1 MTMPAVVACIVSHG
15 QRNLLAACLEA
26 LRVDEVPAIVLE
38 NIPDGSAALA
48 TSLGARASASLAP
61 ASFARNQNA
70 LVAATSSRYVLVLN
84 PDCLVQP
91 GAVPRLVAFADAH
104 PRAGIVGPRLLESD
118 GSLQRSRRRFPTV
131 AGTLVRRTPLRLLK
145 RDIEAAQP
153 DHYLADVPDEPV
165 ECDWM
170 LGACL
175 LVRRALIDE
184 IGGFDEGFP
193 MYGEDIELQYR
204 AMRAGW
210 QRWYVP
216 DAVAVHEYQ
225 RVIDRKLL
233 SARSLWHLRGMARFV
248 RLHPESLARRR

>member
-1 MTMPAVVACIVSHG
+1 MPDVVACIVSHG
-15 QRNLLAACLEA
+15 QRDLLGPCLEA
-26 LRVDEVPAIVLE
+26 LHVDDVPAVVLE

-48 TSLGARASASLAP
+48 ASLGARASASLEP

-70 LVAATSSRYVLVLN
+70 LIAATSSRYVLVLN
-84 PDCLVQP
+84 PDCLVRP
-91 GAVPRLVAFADAH
+91 GRGAAARLVRG
-104 PRAGIVGPRLLESD
+104 RAPAR
-118 GSLQRSRRRFPTV
+118 GSRGAAAARSRRQRCSARAVAFRRS
-131 AGTLVRRTPLRLLK
+131 AGTLVRRTPLRLLR

-175 LVRRALIDE
+175 LLRRAMLDE
-184 IGGFDEGFP
+184 IGGFDVGFP

-216 DAVAVHEYQ
+216 DAIAVHEYQ
-225 RVIDRKLL
+225 RVIDRSLL
-233 SARSLWHLRGMARFV
+233 SRRSLWHLQGMARFL
-248 RLHPESLARRR
+248 RLHPEAVVRRS